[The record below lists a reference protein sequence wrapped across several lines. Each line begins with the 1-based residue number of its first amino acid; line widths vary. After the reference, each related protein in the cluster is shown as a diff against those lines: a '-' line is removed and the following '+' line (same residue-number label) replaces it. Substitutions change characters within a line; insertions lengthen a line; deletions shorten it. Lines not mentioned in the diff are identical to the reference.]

1 MQVVVVQ
8 SIKGECVFRT
18 KDFRPTP
25 ETDFDGTR
33 PQATVNTVLDDAV
46 EQFYQRVRIMKWEG
60 REQSSNVED
69 RRGMKGP
76 AVAAGGGGIL
86 LVILLIAM
94 QMFGANED
102 QQKLV
107 ANIAKGL
114 QNQAASVPETPGKGI
129 DDKSK
134 EFISVILHD
143 TETVWTKLFKE
154 QVPETSY
161 TPPKVII
168 FSDSVASACGNASA
182 AMGPFYCPADEQV
195 YIDPTFFDELATR
208 HHAKGDFAQAYVLA
222 HEVAHHV
229 QNLTGFSDIVNQARS
244 QRDERHSNQM
254 SVRLE
259 LQADFLA
266 GVWAHH
272 AHKAYDIL
280 EDGDMEEGI
289 NAANQIG
296 DDTLQRE
303 SIGHVVPERFTH
315 GTSAQR
321 VKWFKKGLLSGKFK
335 DCEQL
340 FDIAYDKL

>member
-1 MQVVVVQ
+1 
-8 SIKGECVFRT
+8 
-18 KDFRPTP
+18 
-25 ETDFDGTR
+25 
-33 PQATVNTVLDDAV
+33 
-46 EQFYQRVRIMKWEG
+46 MKWEG

-76 AVAAGGGGIL
+76 AVAAGGGGLL
-86 LVILLIAM
+86 LVVLMIAM
-94 QMFGANED
+94 KIFGASED
-102 QQKLV
+102 QQRLAV
-107 ANIAKGL
+107 TVAKGL
-114 QNQAASVPETPGKGI
+114 QSRTATAPATPGPGI
-129 DDKSK
+129 EDKNK
-134 EFISVILHD
+134 EFIAVILRD
-143 TETVWTKLFKE
+143 TETIWTKLFKE
-154 QVPETSY
+154 QVQGASY
-161 TPPKVII
+161 TPPKVVI
-168 FSDSVASACGNASA
+168 FTDSVASGCGNASA

-195 YIDPTFFDELATR
+195 YIDPAFFDELATR
-208 HHAKGDFAQAYVLA
+208 HHAMGDFAQAYVLA

-229 QNLTGFSDIVNQARS
+229 QNLTGYSDIANQARA
-244 QRDERHSNQM
+244 QRDERLSNQM

-272 AHKAYDIL
+272 AHKEYGIL

-303 SIGHVVPERFTH
+303 AIGHVVPERYTH

-340 FDIAYDKL
+340 FDIGYEKL

>member
-1 MQVVVVQ
+1 
-8 SIKGECVFRT
+8 
-18 KDFRPTP
+18 
-25 ETDFDGTR
+25 
-33 PQATVNTVLDDAV
+33 
-46 EQFYQRVRIMKWEG
+46 MKWEG

-69 RRGMKGP
+69 RRGMRGP
-76 AVAAGGGGIL
+76 AVAAGGGG
-86 LVILLIAM
+86 LVLIVLMIAM
-94 QMFGANED
+94 QMFGATED
-102 QQKLV
+102 QQRLV
-107 ANIAKGL
+107 VNVAKNIQGQVAE
-114 QNQAASVPETPGKGI
+114 APATPGVGI
-129 DDKSK
+129 DDKSR
-134 EFISVILHD
+134 EFIAVILRD
-143 TETVWTKLFKE
+143 TEKVWTKLFQE
-154 QVPETSY
+154 QVQGASY
-161 TPPKVII
+161 TPPKVVI

-182 AMGPFYCPADEQV
+182 AVGPFYCPADEQV

-208 HHAKGDFAQAYVLA
+208 HNAEGDFAQAYVLS

-244 QRDERHSNQM
+244 QGDKRLNNQM

-272 AHKAYDIL
+272 AHKEYNIL
-280 EDGDMEEGI
+280 EDGDIEEGI

-303 SIGHVVPERFTH
+303 STGRVVPERFTH
-315 GTSAQR
+315 GRSDQR

-340 FDIAYDKL
+340 FEIDYNKL

>member
-1 MQVVVVQ
+1 
-8 SIKGECVFRT
+8 
-18 KDFRPTP
+18 
-25 ETDFDGTR
+25 
-33 PQATVNTVLDDAV
+33 
-46 EQFYQRVRIMKWEG
+46 MKWEG

-69 RRGMKGP
+69 RRGMRGP
-76 AVAAGGGGIL
+76 TVAAGGGGIL
-86 LVILLIAM
+86 LLILLIAS
-94 QMFGANED
+94 QFFGADEA
-102 QQKLV
+102 QQRALV
-107 ANIAKGL
+107 KVAKNL
-114 QNQAASVPETPGKGI
+114 QGQAASAPAAPGKGI

-143 TETVWTKLFKE
+143 TETIWTKIFKD
-154 QVPETSY
+154 QFQGGSY

-168 FSDSVASACGNASA
+168 FSDSVESACGNASA

-229 QNLTGFSDIVNQARS
+229 QNLIGISDRVNQERS
-244 QRDERHSNQM
+244 KGDERHSNQM

-272 AHKAYDIL
+272 AHKDYNIL

-303 SIGHVVPERFTH
+303 AIGHVVPERFTH
-315 GTSAQR
+315 GRSDQR
-321 VKWFKKGLLSGKFK
+321 VKWFKRGLLSGMFR

-340 FDIAYDKL
+340 FKLDYNKL

>member
-1 MQVVVVQ
+1 MAR
-8 SIKGECVFRT
+8 CRT
-18 KDFRPTP
+18 ILQGVD
-25 ETDFDGTR
+25 
-33 PQATVNTVLDDAV
+33 
-46 EQFYQRVRIMKWEG
+46 IMKWEG

-76 AVAAGGGGIL
+76 AVAAGGGGLL
-86 LVILLIAM
+86 LVVLMIAM
-94 QMFGANED
+94 KLMGASQE

-107 ANIAKGL
+107 ANAAKTI
-114 QNQAASVPETPGKGI
+114 QSRAASAPAAPGEGI

-143 TETVWTKLFKE
+143 TETIWTKLFRE
-154 QVPETSY
+154 QVQGANY
-161 TPPKVII
+161 TPPKLVI
-168 FSDSVASACGNASA
+168 FSGSVASGCGNASA

-195 YIDPTFFDELATR
+195 YIDPSFFDELATR
-208 HHAKGDFAQAYVLA
+208 HRAQGDFAQAYVLA

-244 QRDERHSNQM
+244 QGDEIASNQA

-303 SIGHVVPERFTH
+303 ATGHVVPERFTH
-315 GTSAQR
+315 GRSDQR
-321 VKWFKKGLLSGKFK
+321 VKWFKKGLMSGRFK

-340 FDIAYDKL
+340 FQVAYDKL

>member
-1 MQVVVVQ
+1 
-8 SIKGECVFRT
+8 
-18 KDFRPTP
+18 
-25 ETDFDGTR
+25 
-33 PQATVNTVLDDAV
+33 
-46 EQFYQRVRIMKWEG
+46 MKWEG

-86 LVILLIAM
+86 LVLLVIAM
-94 QMFGANED
+94 QMFGATED
-102 QQKLV
+102 QQQLV
-107 ANIAKGL
+107 VNVAKNL
-114 QNQAASVPETPGKGI
+114 QGQAASAPAAPGKGI

-143 TETVWTKLFKE
+143 TETIWTKLFKE

-222 HEVAHHV
+222 HEVAYHV
-229 QNLTGFSDIVNQARS
+229 QNLTGFSDIVNQERS
-244 QRDERHSNQM
+244 KGDDRHTNQM

-315 GTSAQR
+315 GTSDQR

>member
-1 MQVVVVQ
+1 
-8 SIKGECVFRT
+8 
-18 KDFRPTP
+18 
-25 ETDFDGTR
+25 
-33 PQATVNTVLDDAV
+33 
-46 EQFYQRVRIMKWEG
+46 MKWEG

-69 RRGMKGP
+69 RRGMRGP
-76 AVAAGGGGIL
+76 AVAAGGGG
-86 LVILLIAM
+86 LVLIVIMIAM
-94 QMFGANED
+94 KMFGATDD
-102 QQKLV
+102 QQRLV
-107 ANIAKGL
+107 VNVAKSIQG
-114 QNQAASVPETPGKGI
+114 NAARAPVTPGEGI

-143 TETVWTKLFKE
+143 TETIWTKLFKE
-154 QVPETSY
+154 QVQGASY
-161 TPPKVII
+161 TPPKLVI
-168 FSDSVASACGNASA
+168 FADSVASGCGNASA
-182 AMGPFYCPADEQV
+182 ALGPFYCPADEQV

-208 HHAKGDFAQAYVLA
+208 HKAKGDFAQAYVLA

-244 QRDERHSNQM
+244 QRDELLSNQM

-303 SIGHVVPERFTH
+303 ATGHVVPERFTH
-315 GTSAQR
+315 GRSDQR

-335 DCEQL
+335 DCEEL
-340 FDIAYDKL
+340 FDIAYEKL